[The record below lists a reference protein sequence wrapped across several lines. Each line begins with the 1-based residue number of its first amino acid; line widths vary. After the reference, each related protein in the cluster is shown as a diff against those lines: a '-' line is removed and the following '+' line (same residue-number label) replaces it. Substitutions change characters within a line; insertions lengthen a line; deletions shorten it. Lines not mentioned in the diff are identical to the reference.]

1 MDLNQARDLV
11 LIELGKG
18 LPAIMPQYG
27 AALAQAGA
35 VCFED
40 QNHPKGVELKVD
52 GTFQAKYRVFWQDV
66 TDQMRRNWNDADTAT
81 EFAALGVAFLL
92 VLDLTEYTV
101 TNTSRKG
108 TGFDY
113 WLGKKD
119 NGDELL
125 FQNKA
130 RLEVSGIR
138 KGSYSQVKARV
149 KQKLEQVKPS
159 DSPFLPAYIVVV
171 EFNTPLSHVV
181 KK

>member
-1 MDLNQARDLV
+1 MELDKARDIV
-11 LIELGKG
+11 LTGLAKG
-18 LPAIMPQYG
+18 LPAITSEFG
-27 AALAQAGA
+27 VVLAQAGA

-40 QNHPKGVELKVD
+40 QNHPRGVELKVD
-52 GTFQAKYRVFWQDV
+52 GTFQAKYKVFWQDV
-66 TDQMRRNWNDADTAT
+66 TDQMRRTFNDPDLAT
-81 EFAALGVAFLL
+81 EWGACGVALLL

-101 TNTSRKG
+101 INTSRKG

-113 WLGKKD
+113 WLGKKG
-119 NGDELL
+119 NGDERL

-130 RLEVSGIR
+130 RLEISGIR
-138 KGSYSQVKARV
+138 KGSYSLVRARV

-159 DSPFLPAYIVVV
+159 DSSLLPAYIVVV

>member
-1 MDLNQARDLV
+1 MSLNKDHQLV
-11 LIELGKG
+11 LMKLAEG
-18 LPAIMPQYG
+18 LPAIIPEFG
-27 AALAQAGA
+27 DVLAQAGA
-35 VCFED
+35 VCFAD

-52 GTFQAKYRVFWQDV
+52 GTFQATYKVFWQDV
-66 TDQMRRNWNDADTAT
+66 TDQMRRTFNDPDLAT
-81 EFAALGVAFLL
+81 EWGACGVALLL

-101 TNTSRKG
+101 IDTSRKG

-113 WLGKKD
+113 WLGKKG

-171 EFNTPLSHVV
+171 EFNMPLSHVV